1 MGLDLLLR
9 RGLNDT
15 ILILVS
21 RFLFFKGK
29 GCVYSRV
36 VPLESKNLELC
47 TSEILLVGKN
57 GKSRFR

>member
-9 RGLNDT
+9 RGLSDT
-15 ILILVS
+15 ILMLVS
-21 RFLFFKGK
+21 RFLFFKGDA
-29 GCVYSRV
+29 CVYSRV

>member
-9 RGLNDT
+9 RGLSDT

-21 RFLFFKGK
+21 RFLFFKWK